1 MQNLRKQQG
10 FTLIELMIVV
20 AIVGVL
26 AAVAIPMF
34 IGSMSTAK
42 TSEALL
48 QLDKIGKRALIE
60 YNTHATFPAV
70 AAGTT
75 PQQGCCAQNVGSKR
89 KCAVVPTD
97 WDTPEWRALD
107 FAMDKPFY
115 YQYAY
120 APAADGATFTAT
132 AVGDRD
138 CDGTTVTF
146 TLAGDTVNGVPRTVL
161 TEPPANSD

>member
-1 MQNLRKQQG
+1 MKDLREQRG

-34 IGSMSTAK
+34 VGSMNTAK

-60 YNTHATFPAV
+60 YNAHATYPQLAATTTPAQDCCTQNAGGKKKCAAV
-70 AAGTT
+70 AAE
-75 PQQGCCAQNVGSKR
+75 
-89 KCAVVPTD
+89 
-97 WDTPEWRALD
+97 WDTPEWRAID
-107 FAMDKPFY
+107 FAMYKPFY

-120 APAADGATFTAT
+120 TPAGGGTSFTAT
-132 AVGDRD
+132 ALGDRD
-138 CDGTTVTF
+138 CDGTPVTF
-146 TLAGDTVNGVPRTVL
+146 TLTGETLNGVPRTML
-161 TEPPANSD
+161 AEPPANSD